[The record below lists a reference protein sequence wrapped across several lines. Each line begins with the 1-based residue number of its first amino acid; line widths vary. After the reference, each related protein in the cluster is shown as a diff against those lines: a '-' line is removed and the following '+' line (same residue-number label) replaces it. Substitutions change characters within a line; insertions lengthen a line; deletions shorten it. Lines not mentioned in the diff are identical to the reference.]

1 MSDVEEKSV
10 QDELSLPILLA
21 DRLIKSAQV
30 AESSKSDCAELAKQA
45 DRLSQKLRSAVRL
58 SISSTPHSLYDRPLR
73 RISADVYKNLE
84 RALTLVRKCKHSGV
98 LRQVFAIAATAD
110 FRKVSGLLESSIA
123 DVTWLLSIF
132 ENSDSGG
139 GATLSLP
146 PIASNDPILAMLW
159 SSIASVQMG
168 QLRDRIDAA
177 NNLASLARD
186 NDRNKK
192 MIVEEGGVV
201 PLLKLLKEGA
211 SAEAQIA
218 AAATLSNLGSDQ
230 ERVRFIAGELAVPM
244 IVKVLADSP
253 IKVQVAV
260 ANLVAKMAEMDPMVQ
275 EEFGRENVTRPLVT
289 LLSID
294 TVLDDPIPK
303 LQPGKP
309 SLHSLVQIN
318 KELARDSFNHI
329 PHSSSSSSL
338 HKKER
343 GVESPELKLELKI
356 SCARALWKLSRGS
369 LLNSRKITETKGLL
383 VLAKL
388 IEKESGKLQ
397 SNCLMAVME
406 LAAVAESNTDLRR
419 VAFKPNSPAAKAVLE
434 QILRVVNEES
444 SLTLLIYAIRSIG
457 SLARTFP
464 AKESRIIGPLVT
476 QLGHRNIEVASE
488 AAVALGKFACLDN
501 FNCLEHSKAIID
513 TDGVSQLM
521 NLIRISGRDQVNELV
536 LLCFL
541 ALNVGDSKALEQA
554 RALSVIEGAA
564 RTVVAQHPDRKELF
578 AKTIHHLT
586 LYQAGVHTHRQAFA
600 P

>member
-1 MSDVEEKSV
+1 MADVEEKSV

-58 SISSTPHSLYDRPLR
+58 SVSSTPHSLYDRPLR

-98 LRQVFAIAATAD
+98 LRQVGHPAVQVFAIAATAD

-218 AAATLSNLGSDQ
+218 AAAALSNLGSDQ
-230 ERVRFIAGELAVPM
+230 ERVRFIAGELA
-244 IVKVLADSP
+244 
-253 IKVQVAV
+253 
-260 ANLVAKMAEMDPMVQ
+260 

-329 PHSSSSSSL
+329 PHSSSSSL

-444 SLTLLIYAIRSIG
+444 SLTLLISAIRSIG

-464 AKESRIIGPLVT
+464 AKESRIIGPLVA
-476 QLGHRNIEVASE
+476 QLGHRNIDVASE
-488 AAVALGKFACLDN
+488 AAVALGKFACPDN

-513 TDGVSQLM
+513 ADGVSQLM

-541 ALNVGDSKALEQA
+541 ALNVGNSKALEQA

-564 RTVVAQHPDRKELF
+564 RTVVAQHPDRRELF
-578 AKTIHHLT
+578 AKAIHHLT